1 MSRRSIETPSDA
13 SKDSA
18 RFVKAPAMSVQQI
31 SVLRIKEAER
41 NARTHSKKQIKQIQN
56 SIVAFGWTSPK
67 ASQTDNETQ
76 VALPN

>member
-41 NARTHSKKQIKQIQN
+41 NAHPFEEADQADPEQHRSVWVD
-56 SIVAFGWTSPK
+56 VA
-67 ASQTDNETQ
+67 
-76 VALPN
+76 